1 MAGSPTWMTTS
12 RSDMATIYFD
22 IETLPTYNA
31 GVIAE
36 IAASIKAPGNL
47 KKAETIETW
56 ERDEKP
62 TAIAE
67 AVKKT
72 GLDGT
77 FGRICCIG
85 YAADDATV
93 ECAYGDDEAD
103 ILHRV
108 FAWLLDAA
116 KISDYTDR
124 QSAVFVG
131 HNILSFDLRFLW
143 QRCVVNGIR
152 PPAFIPFNAKP
163 WDGKV
168 FDTMTAWNPARE
180 KSISLDKL
188 CRALDVQSPKGDL
201 DGAKVAEYWQAGRR
215 NEVAAYCMAD
225 VEAVRQCHRRMTFTV
240 AA

>member
-1 MAGSPTWMTTS
+1 MAN
-12 RSDMATIYFD
+12 IYFD
-22 IETLPTYNA
+22 IETLPSDDA
-31 GVIAE
+31 GIIAD
-36 IAASIKAPGNL
+36 IAAGIKPPGNL
-47 KKAETIETW
+47 KKAETIEAW

-62 TAIAE
+62 LAIVE

-85 YAADDATV
+85 YASDDNPV

-103 ILHRV
+103 NLHRF
-108 FAWLLDAA
+108 FAWLRDAA

-168 FDTMTAWNPARE
+168 FDTMMAWNPERE
-180 KSISLDKL
+180 RKISMDKL
-188 CRALDVQSPKGDL
+188 CRALGVPSPKSDL
-201 DGAKVAEYWQAGRR
+201 DGSKVAEYWQAGKH

-225 VEAVRQCHRRMTFTV
+225 VEAVRKCHKRMMFS
-240 AA
+240 

>member
-1 MAGSPTWMTTS
+1 MANIFFDLETIPT
-12 RSDMATIYFD
+12 DDPAI
-22 IETLPTYNA
+22 
-31 GVIAE
+31 IAD
-36 IAASIKAPGNL
+36 IAAGIKPPGNL
-47 KKAETIETW
+47 KKAETIEAW

-62 TAIAE
+62 GAVLEAI
-67 AVKKT
+67 KKT

-85 YAADDATV
+85 FAV
-93 ECAYGDDEAD
+93 DDEPVDCAFGHEAD
-103 ILHRV
+103 CIENFFR
-108 FAWLLDAA
+108 WLQNAA
-116 KISDYTDR
+116 RISSYSESR
-124 QSAVFVG
+124 QAIFVG

-188 CRALDVQSPKGDL
+188 CRALGVPSSKGDL
-201 DGAKVAEYWQAGRR
+201 DGSKVAEYWHAGRHQ
-215 NEVAAYCMAD
+215 EVADYCMAD
-225 VEAVRQCHRRMTFTV
+225 VEAVRQCHKRMVF
-240 AA
+240 A

>member
-1 MAGSPTWMTTS
+1 
-12 RSDMATIYFD
+12 MATIVFD
-22 IETLPTYNA
+22 LETLPSDDA
-31 GVIAE
+31 GIIAD
-36 IAASIKAPGNL
+36 IAAGIKPPGNL
-47 KKAETIETW
+47 KKAETIEAW

-62 TAIAE
+62 GAVLE

-72 GLDGT
+72 ALDGT

-85 YAADDATV
+85 FAVDDDAADV
-93 ECAYGDDEAD
+93 RYGDEAET
-103 ILHRV
+103 ITAF
-108 FAWLLDAA
+108 FAWLTEAA
-116 KISDYTDR
+116 RISDYTER
-124 QSAVFVG
+124 QSAIFIG

-188 CRALDVQSPKGDL
+188 CRALGVPSSKGDL
-201 DGAKVAEYWQAGRR
+201 DGSKVAEYWHAGRHQ
-215 NEVAAYCMAD
+215 EVADYCMAD
-225 VEAVRQCHRRMTFTV
+225 VEAVRQCHKRMVF
-240 AA
+240 A